1 VAMNHRE
8 NTNRRKKQEKSLGVK
23 ITRRV

>member
-1 VAMNHRE
+1 MNHRE